1 MDKYEIVNS
10 TQLNAALTEIA
21 DALRAKLGG
30 SAQYAFPA
38 DYISAIAK
46 LFYDANP
53 NTVNDINVN
62 NRGEIVVNAGVFESN
77 TTKAIPGNYVN
88 VSDITIT
95 SAPAGIAENLAEG
108 KTITIPAGYYPNAI
122 QITAPTTA

>member
-10 TQLNAALTEIA
+10 TQLNADLTAIA
-21 DALRAKLGG
+21 NALRAKLGG
-30 SAQYAFPA
+30 NAPYAFPA
-38 DYISAIAK
+38 DYITAIGR

-53 NTVNDINVN
+53 NGANDISVN

-77 TTKAIPGNYVN
+77 TTKAIPNNYVN

-122 QITAPTTA
+122 QITAPTTT